1 MIEGLGVSTEQTA
14 FRWRDKFKMDNRQDV
29 YADGIGEI
37 TLTGGMVR
45 IDLVSLSAK
54 ERDAEGRPKLEFR
67 QRIVMPPE
75 GFLRSFSAMEDLVKQ
90 LVDAGLIKRR
100 DQEEIR
106 GNANSNP
113 TQAAPP
119 VSPNF

>member
-1 MIEGLGVSTEQTA
+1 MA
-14 FRWRDKFKMDNRQDV
+14 DFQDV

-54 ERDAEGRPKLEFR
+54 EKDSEGRPKLEFR
-67 QRIVMPPE
+67 KRIVLPPE

-100 DQEEIR
+100 DGGEGGQGTEV
-106 GNANSNP
+106 
-113 TQAAPP
+113 QASASGATPP
-119 VSPNF
+119 SSPNF